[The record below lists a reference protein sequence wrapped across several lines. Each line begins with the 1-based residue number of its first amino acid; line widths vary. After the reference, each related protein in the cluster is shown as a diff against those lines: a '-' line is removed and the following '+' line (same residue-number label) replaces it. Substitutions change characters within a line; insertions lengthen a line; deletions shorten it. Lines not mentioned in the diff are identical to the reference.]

1 MINKV
6 SILGTGES
14 GLGAAVLAKSKN
26 IPVFVSNAGT
36 IAENALTFLNA
47 SDIEFE
53 QGQHSLDKIL
63 ESELIVKSPG
73 IPDDA
78 KVVLQLKA
86 SNKKIISEIEFG
98 SLFTD
103 ATIVAITGSNGKT
116 TVASMTYHVLK
127 DSLPNTTLAG
137 NIGISFAKSV
147 ATKSNAYFVLEVSSF
162 QLDGIDTFKPH
173 IAILTSITPDHL
185 DRYQY
190 NFDLYTASKFRIA
203 ENQTEDDYFIYN
215 DDEDHLVSWL
225 KNHPVKSIC
234 IPVST
239 KRELEFGTYLKDNK
253 IIINLNENIEIM
265 PTSLLEVKGEHN
277 TKNAMAA
284 ATAAHLLKIR
294 KKTIREKLSTFQGV
308 EHRLETVLKINN
320 VTYINDS
327 KATNIN
333 ATHYALDAVSAGT
346 IWIVGGVDKGN
357 DYSELLSLVNEKVKA
372 IICLGVD
379 NQKIVES
386 FKDCVED
393 IYETQSM
400 EKCVKIAYHLAEA
413 DDTVLLSPACASFD
427 LFKNYEDRGNQFKNA
442 VRNL

>member
-1 MINKV
+1 MIEKV

-14 GLGAAVLAKSKN
+14 GLGAAILAKRKN
-26 IPVFVSNAGT
+26 IPVFVSDAGP
-36 IAENALTFLNA
+36 IAEDALTYLKT

-53 QGQHSLDKIL
+53 QGQHSLEKIAD
-63 ESELIVKSPG
+63 STLIVKSPG
-73 IPDDA
+73 IPDNADFI
-78 KVVLQLKA
+78 LQLKKK
-86 SNKKIISEIEFG
+86 NKSIISEIEFG
-98 SLFTD
+98 YLFTD
-103 ATIVAITGSNGKT
+103 AKIVAITGSNGKT
-116 TVASMTYHVLK
+116 TVASMTHHVLK

-137 NIGISFAKSV
+137 NIGVSFARSV
-147 ATKSNAYFVLEVSSF
+147 ALETTETFVLEVSSF

-185 DRYQY
+185 DRYHY
-190 NFDLYTASKFRIA
+190 DFNLYTASKFRLA
-203 ENQTEDDYFIYN
+203 KNQGKDDYFIYN
-215 DDEDHLVSWL
+215 ADEEHLVNWL
-225 KNHPVKSIC
+225 SNNPVKSNC
-234 IPVST
+234 IPIST
-239 KRELEFGTYLKDNK
+239 KRELAYGTYLKDNK

-265 PTSLLEVKGEHN
+265 STSLLEVKGEHN

-346 IWIVGGVDKGN
+346 VWIVGGIDKGN
-357 DYSELLSLVNEKVKA
+357 DYSELLGLVNEKVKA
-372 IICLGVD
+372 IICLGLN
-379 NQKIVES
+379 NQKIVKS
-386 FKDCVED
+386 FRDCVED
-393 IYETQSM
+393 IYETASM
-400 EKCVKIAYHLAEA
+400 EKCVKIAYHLAEPE
-413 DDTVLLSPACASFD
+413 DTVLLSPACASFD
-427 LFKNYEDRGNQFKNA
+427 LFENYEDRGNQFKNA

>member
-14 GLGAAVLAKSKN
+14 GLGAAILAKRKN
-26 IPVFVSNAGT
+26 IPTFVSDAGT
-36 IAENALTFLNA
+36 IAEDALTYLKANN
-47 SDIEFE
+47 IEFE
-53 QGQHSLDKIL
+53 QGQHSLNKI
-63 ESELIVKSPG
+63 EDSSVIVKSPG

-78 KVVLQLKA
+78 DFILQLKEK
-86 SNKKIISEIEFG
+86 NKKIISEIEFG
-98 SLFTD
+98 YLFTD

-127 DSLPNTTLAG
+127 DSLPHTTLAG

-147 ATKSNAYFVLEVSSF
+147 ATDTTKHFVLEVSSF

-185 DRYQY
+185 DRYNY
-190 NFDLYTASKFRIA
+190 DFNLYTASKFRIA
-203 ENQTEDDYFIYN
+203 ENQTKEDYFIYN
-215 DDEDHLVSWL
+215 ADEEHLVNWL
-225 KNHPVKSIC
+225 KNNPVKSNC
-234 IPVST
+234 IPIST
-239 KRELEFGTYLKDNK
+239 KRELEYGTYLKDNN

-284 ATAAHLLKIR
+284 STAAHLLKIR

-379 NQKIVES
+379 NQKIVNS

-400 EKCVKIAYHLAEA
+400 EKCVKIAYHIAEA